1 MWAPNNRSQRD
12 AIDTSPCKN
21 SMVVN
26 TKRLICLFIF
36 FNFIYLF
43 QINKFLIYIFEKKK
57 FFKK

>member
-36 FNFIYLF
+36 FIFFIYFKL
-43 QINKFLIYIFEKKK
+43 INF
-57 FFKK
+57 

>member
-43 QINKFLIYIFEKKK
+43 QINKFLIYIKK
-57 FFKK
+57 